1 MGRRT
6 KTRQR
11 QLRQLAERRMAERR
25 RRRRQRIAAGVVG
38 GVVAVAGIGFGVMAF
53 LNRGENTEVDQTAKP
68 EETASPKALGGVACG
83 GQVPPD
89 AGKKKPTFKKP
100 PEMQIDLNLSYRVA
114 MTTSC
119 GEITLELFDDKSP
132 KTVNNFLFLVKKGF
146 YDGLTFHRII
156 KGFVVQGGDP
166 EGTGTGGPG
175 YQFEDEVDN
184 GLKFDQVG
192 LLAMA
197 NSGPD
202 TNGSQF
208 FITTGDAAHLNGKH
222 TIFGKVTG
230 GMDVVDALNALE
242 ADQNGKPAQTAYI
255 ESVTIIQK

>member
-1 MGRRT
+1 MART
-6 KTRQR
+6 RTRER

-25 RRRRQRIAAGVVG
+25 RRQRQRI
-38 GVVAVAGIGFGVMAF
+38 VAGIVGGIVAAVGIWFGVMAF
-53 LNRGENTEVDQTAKP
+53 LGREGDTEVDQTANPKA
-68 EETASPKALGGVACG
+68 TASPAPLGGVACG
-83 GQVPPD
+83 GEVPPD
-89 AGKKKPTFKKP
+89 AGKKKPTFKNP
-100 PEMQIDLNLSYRVA
+100 PEMQIDLKKSYRVA

-119 GEITLELFDDKSP
+119 GEINLELFDDKSP
-132 KTVNNFLFLVKKGF
+132 KTVNSFLFLVKKGF

-156 KGFVVQGGDP
+156 KDFVVQGGDP
-166 EGTGTGGPG
+166 EGTGRGGPG

-197 NSGPD
+197 NSGPN

-222 TIFGKVTG
+222 TIFGKVTS
-230 GMDVVDALNALE
+230 GMEVVDALNALE
-242 ADQNGKPAQTAYI
+242 VDQNGKPAQTAYI